1 MAAPWP
7 VSRSA
12 KTVKAE
18 EIEPSVT
25 DMCSLHT
32 NTHAPLKL
40 RLGLLVEQ
48 GGYAERALEMG

>member
-1 MAAPWP
+1 MAAPWA

-18 EIEPSVT
+18 EIDPSVT

-32 NTHAPLKL
+32 NTHPPVEL
-40 RLGLLVEQ
+40 RLGLLGE
-48 GGYAERALEMG
+48 